1 MKTYIIH
8 LPSNDFSSK
17 MTNEAIKSLESFN
30 IEYELFDGIKGRDGV
45 KILSKHNRYPSA
57 YIEMDKWTD
66 GTIGCLASHYLLW
79 DKCSKQDEPFL
90 ILEQDAIVVRDPKD
104 IVDEVKSVC
113 HLDAYLPFDL
123 KRKNHFSYYNKLI
136 KIDKKG
142 VSEYPKG
149 NFYNGKVRKL
159 IPQGCFKGAYGYIIT
174 PKGAKDIIGWTGN
187 HGLLP
192 ADGCLNHNA
201 TNLQR
206 SNSTYVRLNPF
217 FKTLELQAEYSLRK

>member
-1 MKTYIIH
+1 MKTFIIY
-8 LPSNDFSSK
+8 LPDNDFSVK
-17 MTNEAIKSLESFN
+17 MANETIDSLKQFN
-30 IEYELFDGIKGRDGV
+30 IEFEMFDGVVGRKGIKV
-45 KILSKHNRYPSA
+45 LSDHDRYPSVH
-57 YIEMDKWTD
+57 INDIHWTD

-90 ILEQDAIVVRDPKD
+90 ILEQDAVIVRDPRD
-104 IVDEVKSVC
+104 IVNEVKNVC

-123 KRKNHFSYYNKLI
+123 ERENHFDYYNKLI
-136 KIDKKG
+136 KIDKQG

-174 PKGAKDIIGWTGN
+174 PSGAKDIISWTGN

-192 ADGCLNHNA
+192 ADGCLNHRS
-201 TNLQR
+201 TYLQR
-206 SNSTYVRLNPF
+206 ANSTYVRLNPF
-217 FKTLELQAEYSLRK
+217 FKTLELQAKHSTR